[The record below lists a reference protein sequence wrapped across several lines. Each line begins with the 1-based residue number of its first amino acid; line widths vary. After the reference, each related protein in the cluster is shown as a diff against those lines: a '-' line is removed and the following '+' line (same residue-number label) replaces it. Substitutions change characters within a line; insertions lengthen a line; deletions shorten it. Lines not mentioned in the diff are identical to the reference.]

1 MMFTNRLNTCL
12 AKTSKLI
19 RIGKIA
25 SHKQEDDVQNEHTR
39 LKNHHNLEGNK
50 FEKEYNDKKA
60 EQRALPGADTR
71 DELLAKAQGI

>member
-1 MMFTNRLNTCL
+1 
-12 AKTSKLI
+12 SI
-19 RIGKIA
+19 
-25 SHKQEDDVQNEHTR
+25 HKQEDDVQNEHTR

-71 DELLAKAQGI
+71 DELLAKAQEFERKHKP